1 MDVDSAQSA
10 PRHVPPFPW
19 GDSPEEEHY
28 ARKGVQNERKLVDS
42 GRGLQLFTQ
51 SWVPLKQPIRAL
63 IFMVHGYGNDTSW
76 TFQNTAM
83 FFTDMGCASF
93 ALDLEGHGRS
103 GGLKGY
109 IPDIDAVTQDC
120 HSYFTSIKCKQE
132 FTDLPCF
139 LYGESMG
146 GAICLLLHF
155 KAPKAWNG
163 AMLAAPMCK
172 ISDKMRPPWPVAEIL
187 TFLAKWAPTWPVVPT
202 KDLVD
207 KSIKDPIKRE
217 LGRNNPQRYAGK
229 PRLGSTLALLK
240 TTAYVEEH
248 LQDVDMPFLVIH
260 GDADVVTDPSVS
272 QALFDNAI
280 SSDKTIKIY
289 KGMMH
294 SLLQGEYDDNVS
306 IILADIS
313 VWLDNHIKKASPV
326 EVQGPHTVMCNE

>member
-1 MDVDSAQSA
+1 MDIDQPAA
-10 PRHVPPFPW
+10 AHVPPFPW
-19 GDSPEEEHY
+19 GDTPEEEYY
-28 ARKGVQNERKLVDS
+28 ALKGVRNERKFIDS

-51 SWVPLKQPIRAL
+51 SWLPLKQPLKAL

-83 FFTDMGCASF
+83 LFTDMGCASF
-93 ALDLEGHGRS
+93 AMDLEGHGRS
-103 GGLKGY
+103 EGLKGY
-109 IPDIDAVTQDC
+109 ISDIDAVTHDC
-120 HSYFTSIKCKQE
+120 CSFFSSIKHREE
-132 FTDLPCF
+132 FSHLPCF

-155 KAPKAWNG
+155 MAPDAWDG
-163 AMLAAPMCK
+163 AILVAPMCK

-187 TFLAKWAPTWPVVPT
+187 TFLARWAPTWPIVPT

-217 LGRNNPQRYAGK
+217 LGRSNPLRYAGK
-229 PRLGSTLALLK
+229 PRLGTIAALLK
-240 TTAYVEEH
+240 TTAYLEQH
-248 LQDVDMPFLVIH
+248 LQDVNFPFLVIH

-272 QALFDNAI
+272 QALYDNAK
-280 SSDKTIKIY
+280 SLDKTIRIY
-289 KGMMH
+289 KEMMH

-313 VWLDNHIKKASPV
+313 SWLDDHIKEKSSCDSSNIKEGGSTLYA
-326 EVQGPHTVMCNE
+326 